1 MKKKKEVNNSIKILR
16 YFNTA
21 KLSIVVIVITMILSC
36 VFGVITP
43 VVTANIL
50 THITAFSPDKALMF
64 SLILL
69 VVIILQRINDYICNV
84 VYLKGFKKKVLL
96 NLRKDMIKNIF
107 SMKTINFDNHT
118 SGEFAERLRNDP
130 ENISMILSA
139 VQYSFFNL
147 ITDVLVLIYIFYI
160 NYIIGIVYCLGIV
173 IVFLYE
179 KYAFE
184 KQKQLTEKTKE
195 LNEKN
200 STILNETMHGI
211 RDIKLL
217 NMINSISNLINKS
230 LDISND
236 AQIEKN
242 VKKGVIYDVVNVIK
256 GIIEIVVLIVGI
268 ALIKYNYL
276 TVTNLIIIY
285 MYRINMFDIVL
296 CYTTIKEYF
305 VEYKVSA
312 NRIFELM
319 DEEKYPKEKFG
330 SKKIEQING
339 KIECRNLSFKYSKKD
354 ILKDISFK
362 LEPNDTVGIVGSSGS
377 GKTTLLNLLVKSYY
391 VDDNQIF
398 IDDIDINNLTRDSI
412 RNNISIITQNP
423 YIFNLTIE
431 ENLKLVGD
439 NVKKKDI
446 IEACKIAQIHDY
458 IESLPNK
465 YNTLLGEGGINL
477 SGGQRQRLAIARALI
492 KKSKIILF
500 DEATSALDNITQ
512 NELRKA
518 INNITKNYTI
528 IIVAHR
534 LSTIKDCNKIFVME
548 NGRIVG
554 EGTNDELL
562 KNNEF
567 YKKLYMEEQIEIV

>member
-1 MKKKKEVNNSIKILR
+1 M
-16 YFNTA
+16 
-21 KLSIVVIVITMILSC
+21 
-36 VFGVITP
+36 
-43 VVTANIL
+43 
-50 THITAFSPDKALMF
+50 
-64 SLILL
+64 
-69 VVIILQRINDYICNV
+69 
-84 VYLKGFKKKVLL
+84 
-96 NLRKDMIKNIF
+96 
-107 SMKTINFDNHT
+107 
-118 SGEFAERLRNDP
+118 
-130 ENISMILSA
+130 
-139 VQYSFFNL
+139 
-147 ITDVLVLIYIFYI
+147 
-160 NYIIGIVYCLGIV
+160 
-173 IVFLYE
+173 
-179 KYAFE
+179 
-184 KQKQLTEKTKE
+184 
-195 LNEKN
+195 
-200 STILNETMHGI
+200 
-211 RDIKLL
+211 
-217 NMINSISNLINKS
+217 
-230 LDISND
+230 
-236 AQIEKN
+236 
-242 VKKGVIYDVVNVIK
+242 
-256 GIIEIVVLIVGI
+256 IEIVVLIVGI
-268 ALIKYNYL
+268 ALIKYDYL

-391 VDDNQIF
+391 VNDNQIF
-398 IDDIDINNLTRDSI
+398 IDDIDINDLTRDSI
-412 RNNISIITQNP
+412 RDNISIITQNP

>member
-1 MKKKKEVNNSIKILR
+1 
-16 YFNTA
+16 
-21 KLSIVVIVITMILSC
+21 
-36 VFGVITP
+36 
-43 VVTANIL
+43 
-50 THITAFSPDKALMF
+50 
-64 SLILL
+64 
-69 VVIILQRINDYICNV
+69 
-84 VYLKGFKKKVLL
+84 
-96 NLRKDMIKNIF
+96 
-107 SMKTINFDNHT
+107 
-118 SGEFAERLRNDP
+118 
-130 ENISMILSA
+130 
-139 VQYSFFNL
+139 
-147 ITDVLVLIYIFYI
+147 
-160 NYIIGIVYCLGIV
+160 
-173 IVFLYE
+173 
-179 KYAFE
+179 
-184 KQKQLTEKTKE
+184 
-195 LNEKN
+195 
-200 STILNETMHGI
+200 
-211 RDIKLL
+211 
-217 NMINSISNLINKS
+217 
-230 LDISND
+230 
-236 AQIEKN
+236 
-242 VKKGVIYDVVNVIK
+242 
-256 GIIEIVVLIVGI
+256 
-268 ALIKYNYL
+268 
-276 TVTNLIIIY
+276 
-285 MYRINMFDIVL
+285 
-296 CYTTIKEYF
+296 
-305 VEYKVSA
+305 
-312 NRIFELM
+312 M

-391 VDDNQIF
+391 VNDNQIF
-398 IDDIDINNLTRDSI
+398 IDDIDINDLTRDSI
-412 RNNISIITQNP
+412 RDNISIITQNP

-518 INNITKNYTI
+518 INNITKDYTI

-567 YKKLYMEEQIEIV
+567 YKKLYMEEQIENA